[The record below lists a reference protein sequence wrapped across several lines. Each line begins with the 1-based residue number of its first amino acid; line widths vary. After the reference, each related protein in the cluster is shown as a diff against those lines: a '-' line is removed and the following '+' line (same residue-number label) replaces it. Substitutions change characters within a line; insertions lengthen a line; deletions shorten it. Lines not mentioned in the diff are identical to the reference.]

1 MKARRG
7 ETKIVEEGK
16 DIEGEK
22 GEREKKKNCLE
33 REGTL
38 LAGTN

>member
-1 MKARRG
+1 MKAKRG
-7 ETKIVEEGK
+7 EIKIVEEGK

-22 GEREKKKNCLE
+22 GERKKEKNCLE